1 MTKQCTKC
9 KSSFPISDFTKSKS
23 RKDGLCAW
31 CKPCTKASQDARRE
45 RLTDSERESQKD
57 YQKAYRQNNLPAI
70 KAYRKNHY
78 QENRETYIAEAKAWA
93 VENGDRRLDV
103 CKRYRESNPDSLCT
117 TRKNYRQRNLANP
130 AYLAKRAASELLHR
144 VLRLTGAKKN
154 DRACKILGYSHDDLI
169 AHLEKQFVPGMSW
182 ANHGEWHIDHAISV
196 SELITLGVTDPK
208 EINALKNL
216 RPLWAF
222 DNMKKHARFEL
233 CHSDVEFIKAKRA

>member
-9 KSSFPISDFTKSKS
+9 KSSFPISEFTKSKS

-31 CKPCTKASQDARRE
+31 CKSCTKASQSARRE
-45 RLTDSERESQKD
+45 RLTDSDRESQKN
-57 YQKAYRQNNLPAI
+57 YQEAYRQSNLSAL

-78 QENRETYIAEAKAWA
+78 QENRLAYLAQAKSWALANGEKRLET
-93 VENGDRRLDV
+93 
-103 CKRYRESNPDSLCT
+103 CKRYRESSVESLAE
-117 TRKNYRQRNLANP
+117 TRRSYRQRNLSNP
-130 AYLAKRAASELLHR
+130 AYLVKRAASEMLHR

-154 DRACKILGYSHDDLI
+154 DRACKILGYSHDELI
-169 AHLEKQFVPGMSW
+169 AHLEKQFAPGMSW

-196 SELITLGVTDPK
+196 SELISLGITDPK

-216 RPLWAF
+216 RPLWAL